1 VAHLFDNA
9 PDEIEELHQDLH
21 RPVPERRRW
30 VPIAVAVV
38 LAVFGAGSAWL
49 WHSFGGELPALP
61 SFASSGAAPGAAP
74 TEVPDKTVGLKDF
87 QAFQQQ
93 VAGTMQSTAQL
104 VAAQQ
109 AEIKRLSDQVAALA
123 AKIDT
128 LQRPAAT
135 AQAAAPV
142 PPPPTPAPAA
152 PRKRPAAPKQPPA
165 ISTGGAPLPLT
176 GR

>member
-1 VAHLFDNA
+1 VAHLFNNA
-9 PDEIEELHQDLH
+9 PEESGDLQLA
-21 RPVPERRRW
+21 PTRRRW
-30 VPIAVAVV
+30 VPLAVAAG
-38 LAVFGAGSAWL
+38 LALFAFASALL
-49 WHSFGGELPALP
+49 WIAWGGGLPALP
-61 SFASSGAAPGAAP
+61 SFLPSFTSSATPGSAP
-74 TEVPDKTVGLKDF
+74 TETPDKPVGLKDF

-93 VAGTMQSTAQL
+93 IAATAQSTAQS

-109 AEIKRLSDQVAALA
+109 AEIKRLSDQVAALT

-128 LQRPAAT
+128 LQPPAAT

-142 PPPPTPAPAA
+142 PPPAPPPAPAA
-152 PRKRPAAPKQPPA
+152 RKRPAAAKLPPG

>member
-9 PDEIEELHQDLH
+9 REEPGDLKQ
-21 RPVPERRRW
+21 PALGRRRW
-30 VPIAVAVV
+30 IPIAVAAG
-38 LAVFGAGSAWL
+38 LALFGSASALL
-49 WHSFGGELPALP
+49 WYAWGGGFPALP
-61 SFASSGAAPGAAP
+61 SFLPSFTSSATPGSAPAE
-74 TEVPDKTVGLKDF
+74 TPDKPVALKDF

-93 VAGTMQSTAQL
+93 IAATVQATAQL

-128 LQRPAAT
+128 LQPAAAT

-142 PPPPTPAPAA
+142 PPPAPAA
-152 PRKRPAAPKQPPA
+152 RKRPAAAKLPPG

-176 GR
+176 AR

>member
-1 VAHLFDNA
+1 MAHLFDNA
-9 PDEIEELHQDLH
+9 HEEAEDLDQPAPG
-21 RPVPERRRW
+21 RRRRW
-30 VPIAVAVV
+30 VPIAGAVG
-38 LAVFGAGSAWL
+38 LALFGSASALL
-49 WHSFGGELPALP
+49 WHAWSGGLVALP
-61 SFASSGAAPGAAP
+61 SFTSSAAPAETA
-74 TEVPDKTVGLKDF
+74 DKNVGLKDF

-93 VAGTMQSTAQL
+93 ITATVQSTAQS

-128 LQRPAAT
+128 LQRPAAS

-142 PPPPTPAPAA
+142 PPPPPAPPPPAK
-152 PRKRPAAPKQPPA
+152 KRPAAAKPPPG

-176 GR
+176 TR